1 MRIAS
6 LQANSMSICADK
18 INFSFVCRFARELC
32 IAELFAFFLNTYC
45 LVSNYFFKL
54 VGLCEVFSGFAI
66 SHLCKCYIAA
76 NYHLF
81 CLVYLSLSL
90 FLFGRGRQNT
100 ILQAK
105 CEKKCMRAELF
116 NRAKFAYFRKRR
128 NRKNNTQSNTLL
140 ELLEHLPFRKHSSS
154 SKLDLRLVGWIRF
167 GTPICTSVYAHC
179 LKSIFADECKH
190 INSTFYTTEWIPIGW
205 VTQPVVLAECVSV
218 ALLHIES
225 EVCLKSNEHQRN
237 RKHGE
242 RKRNVVEQEKIQK
255 PIKCIIKYAYAI
267 CASIN
272 TN

>member
-1 MRIAS
+1 MKFFPALPSR
-6 LQANSMSICADK
+6 ICANA
-18 INFSFVCRFARELC
+18 ILPRITIYFVLS
-32 IAELFAFFLNTYC
+32 IFLSLY
-45 LVSNYFFKL
+45 
-54 VGLCEVFSGFAI
+54 
-66 SHLCKCYIAA
+66 
-76 NYHLF
+76 F
-81 CLVYLSLSL
+81 CLVVADRTQY
-90 FLFGRGRQNT
+90 FKPN
-100 ILQAK
+100 AK
-105 CEKKCMRAELF
+105 KKCMRAELF

-167 GTPICTSVYAHC
+167 GTPIYTSVYAHC